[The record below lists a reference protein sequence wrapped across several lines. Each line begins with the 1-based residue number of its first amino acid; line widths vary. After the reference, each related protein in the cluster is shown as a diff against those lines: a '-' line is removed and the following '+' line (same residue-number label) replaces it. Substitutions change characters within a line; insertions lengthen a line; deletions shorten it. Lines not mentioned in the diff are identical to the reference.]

1 MYPALAVFQALY
13 LKQPD
18 VELLWV
24 GGENGMEVELVKRAG
39 LPFTSIPAAGLHGI
53 GLRALP
59 RNLAKLAR
67 GLLASRKILR
77 DFRPDVL
84 FFTGGY
90 VAGPMAF
97 AGRRVPTLVY
107 VPDIEP
113 GLALK
118 SLARF
123 ADRIAVS
130 AENSQ
135 KFFSRKVLVTGY
147 PVRPDIKAWTR
158 KTGRQALNLEDDLPV
173 LLVAGGSK
181 GARTI
186 NQALL
191 PQLPALLD
199 MAQIV
204 HLTGKLDWETVETAT
219 ASLTPAQ
226 KKLYHA
232 YPYLHEQMGAA
243 LACADIVVARAGA
256 SALGEFPF
264 FGLPAILVPYP
275 YAWRYQKVNADYLT
289 QHGAAILVQDERLS
303 YELLPVVKDLLN
315 DPSRR
320 QAMSIAMK
328 SLVQPQAAEAI
339 AGQLLDLGEQ
349 RQ

>member
-1 MYPALAVFQALY
+1 MFQALY

-24 GGENGMEVELVKRAG
+24 GGENGMEAELVKRAG

-59 RNLAKLAR
+59 GNLAKLTR

-77 DFRPDVL
+77 DFRPDIL

-123 ADRIAVS
+123 ADRIVVS
-130 AENSQ
+130 AEDSQ
-135 KFFSRKVLVTGY
+135 KYFSRKVLVTGY
-147 PVRPDIKAWTR
+147 PIRPDIKAWTR
-158 KTGRQALNLEDDLPV
+158 ETGRQTLNLDDNLPV
-173 LLVAGGSK
+173 LLVVGGSK

-191 PQLPALLD
+191 HQLPTLLD
-199 MAQIV
+199 ITQIV
-204 HLTGKLDWETVETAT
+204 HLTGLLDWEVVETAT
-219 ASLTPAQ
+219 ASLTSAQ
-226 KKLYHA
+226 KERYHA
-232 YPYLHEQMGAA
+232 HPYLHEQIGAA
-243 LACADIVVARAGA
+243 LASADLVVARSGA

-264 FGLPAILVPYP
+264 FGLPAVLVPYP
-275 YAWRYQKVNADYLT
+275 YAWRYQKVNANYLT
-289 QHGAAILVQDERLS
+289 KHGAAILLRDERLP
-303 YELLPVVKDLLN
+303 YELLPVVKNLLN

-328 SLVQPQAAEAI
+328 SLVQSQAAEAI
-339 AGQLLDLGEQ
+339 AGQLLDLGGQ

>member
-24 GGENGMEVELVKRAG
+24 GGENGMEEELVKRAG
-39 LPFTSIPAAGLHGI
+39 LPYASIPAAGLHGI

-59 RNLAKLAR
+59 RNVAKLTR

-77 DFRPDVL
+77 DFQPNVL

-90 VAGPMAF
+90 VAGPMAL
-97 AGRRVPTLVY
+97 AGRRVPTLLY

-130 AENSQ
+130 AEDSQ
-135 KFFSRKVLVTGY
+135 KYFSQKVFVTGY
-147 PVRPDIKAWTR
+147 PVRLDIKAWTK
-158 KTGRQALNLEDDLPV
+158 KTGRQALNLDDNIPV
-173 LLVAGGSK
+173 LLVVGGSK

-199 MAQIV
+199 MAHII
-204 HLTGKLDWETVETAT
+204 HITGQLDWEAVETAT
-219 ASLTPAQ
+219 ARLTPSQ
-226 KKLYHA
+226 KKRYHA

-243 LACADIVVARAGA
+243 LACADLVVARAGA

-264 FGLPAILVPYP
+264 FGLPAVLVPYP

-289 QHGAAILVQDERLS
+289 QHGAAILLKDERLR

-315 DPSRR
+315 DPTKR

-328 SLVQPQAAEAI
+328 SLVKPEAAEAI

>member
-1 MYPALAVFQALY
+1 MFQALY
-13 LKQPD
+13 PKHTD
-18 VELLWV
+18 VEILWV
-24 GGENGMEVELVKRAG
+24 GGDGGMEGELVKRAG

-53 GLRALP
+53 GLRSLP
-59 RNLAKLAR
+59 RNLVKLGR
-67 GLLASRKILR
+67 GLMASRKILR

-97 AGRRVPTLVY
+97 AGRKIPALLY

-130 AENSQ
+130 AEESQ
-135 KFFSRKVLVTGY
+135 KYFARNVIVTGY
-147 PVRPDIKAWTR
+147 PVRPEIKGWTR
-158 KTGRQALNLEDDLPV
+158 NKGRRELELDDKLPV
-173 LLVAGGSK
+173 LLIVGGSK

-191 PQLPALLD
+191 PKLPDLL
-199 MAQIV
+199 AITQII
-204 HLTGKLDWETVETAT
+204 HLTGQLDWEAVKTAT
-219 ASLTPAQ
+219 AGLTSTQ
-226 KKLYHA
+226 MNRYHA

-243 LACADIVVARAGA
+243 LASADLVAARAGA
-256 SALGEFPF
+256 SVLGEFPF
-264 FGLPAILVPYP
+264 FGLPAVLVPYP
-275 YAWRYQKVNADYLT
+275 YAWRYQKVNADYLV
-289 QHGAAILVQDERLS
+289 QHNAAILLKDERLQDD
-303 YELLPVVKDLLN
+303 LLPVMRDLLN
-315 DPSRR
+315 NQPKRL
-320 QAMSIAMK
+320 AMSSAMR
-328 SLVQPQAAEAI
+328 SLVRPNAAEAI
-339 AGQLLDLGEQ
+339 AEQILDLGGK

>member
-1 MYPALAVFQALY
+1 MFQALY

-24 GGENGMEVELVKRAG
+24 GGENGMEAELVKRAG

-59 RNLAKLAR
+59 GNLAKLTR

-77 DFRPDVL
+77 DFRPDIL

-123 ADRIAVS
+123 ADCIVVS
-130 AENSQ
+130 AEDSQ
-135 KFFSRKVLVTGY
+135 KYFSRKVLVTGY

-158 KTGRQALNLEDDLPV
+158 ETGRQTLNLDDNLPV
-173 LLVAGGSK
+173 LLVVGGSK

-191 PQLPALLD
+191 HQLPTLLD
-199 MAQIV
+199 ITQIV
-204 HLTGKLDWETVETAT
+204 HLTGLLDWEVVETAT
-219 ASLTPAQ
+219 ASLTSAQ
-226 KKLYHA
+226 KERYHA
-232 YPYLHEQMGAA
+232 YPYLHEQIGAA
-243 LACADIVVARAGA
+243 LASADLVVARSGA

-264 FGLPAILVPYP
+264 FGLPAVLVPYP
-275 YAWRYQKVNADYLT
+275 YAWRYQKVNANYLT
-289 QHGAAILVQDERLS
+289 KHGAAILLRDERLP
-303 YELLPVVKDLLN
+303 YELLPVVKNLLN

-328 SLVQPQAAEAI
+328 SLVQSQAAEAI
-339 AGQLLDLGEQ
+339 AGQLLDLGGQ